1 MPYEAYVS
9 LSEKLFDAG
18 ITASIYLGTKKFGK
32 QIEYAVKENYSH
44 VIIMGGDELSA
55 GQVKIKDLLTR
66 EEKTVAIEEMGSAI

>member
-1 MPYEAYVS
+1 MINVKNALLNFHLYA
-9 LSEKLFDAG
+9 
-18 ITASIYLGTKKFGK
+18 T
-32 QIEYAVKENYSH
+32 IEYAVKENYSH